1 MTTLMQLQEILS
13 SRLTGTLDNHNLADS
28 ERFDYDE
35 QTDEI
40 LAISKQLIGNAN
52 TILKYENN
60 RASGISEDKINK
72 IVGE

>member
-1 MTTLMQLQEILS
+1 
-13 SRLTGTLDNHNLADS
+13 LTDS

-35 QTDEI
+35 QTDQI
-40 LAISKQLIGNAN
+40 LAISKQLIGNAS

-60 RASGISEDKINK
+60 RAAGISEDKINK

>member
-1 MTTLMQLQEILS
+1 MTTLMQLQDILS
-13 SRLTGTLDNHNLADS
+13 ARLEGTLDNHNMTDS
-28 ERFDYDE
+28 ERFDYDS

-52 TILKYENN
+52 TILKYEDK
-60 RASGISEDKINK
+60 RAAGISDDKITK